1 LKKKAFWL
9 TCSVASYFFS
19 VLRKDGSAI
28 SGLYAAGEVIGGLHG
43 KNRLGGNAL
52 TECVVFGR
60 VIGNRI
66 AATLQSKESK
76 GSSTRPYSSASKQL
90 SHATVSLGD
99 APPETPRMDEEG
111 AGGGRE
117 GGTSRKGV
125 ISWEELGKHK
135 TEKSCWVGIDGK
147 VLCVCVCVCVC
158 GCVCVRVCVCVIY
171 MCACLCMRMMRA
183 VKQ

>member
-1 LKKKAFWL
+1 LGG
-9 TCSVASYFFS
+9 ASYCFS

-66 AATLQSKESK
+66 AATLQSKA
-76 GSSTRPYSSASKQL
+76 SSSRPSSSAGNQL